1 MDYRVDFE
9 YTVPEYGEM
18 FIEASSEAEAQTILE
33 TRFKEDEFFEG
44 AKGLTIN
51 KVTAFVE

>member
-18 FIEASSEAEAQTILE
+18 FIEAPTQEEARSILE
-33 TRFKEDEFFEG
+33 TRFKEDEFFKG
-44 AKGLTIN
+44 AKGLVIN
-51 KVTAFVE
+51 KVTKFD